1 MFLKCNTR
9 FEYFNDGHLDVKY
22 LRTGPL
28 CPVAPA
34 QMDRMDTNRYCNIR
48 NTKHYTENTP
58 AGAYFADNLTH

>member
-1 MFLKCNTR
+1 MINI
-9 FEYFNDGHLDVKY
+9 LDVKY

-48 NTKHYTENTP
+48 KKYK
-58 AGAYFADNLTH
+58 ALY